1 MGHPRKRTAGGAD
14 RSEGIRVNRDSL
26 LTLQQ
31 QVRNHILF
39 AVATGRLRPGD
50 GLMSAREVGERLGL
64 NPTTVRTVYRE
75 LELMGILRMRRG
87 IGVFVSDRIEPGLR
101 EKVTR
106 YVLDRLRTVAAEA
119 RAVGFTEEEILEA
132 ARASY
137 ASDAPLYAP
146 APAEVIGRIVP
157 KPS

>member
-1 MGHPRKRTAGGAD
+1 MTHRREKATGGAD
-14 RSEGIRVNRDSL
+14 RSEGIQVNRDSA

-64 NPTTVRTVYRE
+64 NPTTVLTVYRE

-87 IGVFVSDRIEPGLR
+87 VGVFVCDRIDPGLR
-101 EKVTR
+101 KKVER
-106 YVLDRLRTVAAEA
+106 YVVDRLSTAAAEA
-119 RAVGFTEEEILEA
+119 RAVGFTQEEILEV

-137 ASDAPLYAP
+137 ASDVPLYGP
-146 APAEVIGRIVP
+146 APAEVVERIAP
-157 KPS
+157 RGP